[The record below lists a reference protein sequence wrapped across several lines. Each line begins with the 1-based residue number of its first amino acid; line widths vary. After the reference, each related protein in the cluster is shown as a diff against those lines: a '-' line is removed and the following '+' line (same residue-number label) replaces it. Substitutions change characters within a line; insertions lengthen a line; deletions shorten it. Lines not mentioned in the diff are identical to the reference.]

1 METRK
6 VTISFGLLAMVALHA
21 ILLRAPLP
29 LMHLQ
34 DNAPRSFSFDS
45 IEQNIAN
52 PNALRVNAAARD
64 EAKRQ
69 LPVCLPCAQ
78 LQPQLQSQQLPPV
91 DQAKTQAKPAAK
103 YFNIDLFVSSDQQS
117 QALLQAFNSDPLKSV
132 AAKCNFQVYSPGD
145 QLYKQRYSQWIPVSQ
160 FPAIVMTRYDGGHVY
175 IASKSEIPSTVAG
188 IRSAMQTATEA
199 AIKADELSKQFAK
212 QSNSNEKSPD
222 CIDGNCKKPPFF
234 DRNPRDEPSLFPLR
248 EPDPTQL
255 ITSFFRSQGIGL
267 ESVGL
272 LVIAVVV
279 IVLIFTRHR

>member
-1 METRK
+1 
-6 VTISFGLLAMVALHA
+6 MVALHA
-21 ILLRAPLP
+21 ILMRAPLP
-29 LMHLQ
+29 ATMQ
-34 DNAPRSFSFDS
+34 PQSTAPRSFSFDS

-78 LQPQLQSQQLPPV
+78 LQPQLQPPQQV
-91 DQAKTQAKPAAK
+91 DQAKTQAKPPAK
-103 YFNIDLFVSSDQQS
+103 YFNVDLFVASDQQS
-117 QALLQAFNSDPLKSV
+117 QALLAAFNSEPLKSI
-132 AAKCNFQVYSPGD
+132 AAKCNYQVYAPGD
-145 QLYKQRYSQWIPVSQ
+145 QLYKERYSQWIPTSQ

-175 IASKSEIPSTVAG
+175 IASRSEIPSTAAA
-188 IRSAMQTATEA
+188 IRSAMQVATEA
-199 AIKADELSKQFAK
+199 SIEASKKADQLAK
-212 QSNSNEKSPD
+212 QTNPLEGSPD
-222 CIDGNCKKPPFF
+222 NCIDGNCKKPPFF

-279 IVLIFTRHR
+279 IVLIFKQR

>member
-1 METRK
+1 MEPQTRK
-6 VTISFGLLAMVALHA
+6 ISISFGLLAIVALHA
-21 ILLRAPLP
+21 ILMRAPLP
-29 LMHLQ
+29 TLQ
-34 DNAPRSFSFDS
+34 PMQSTAPRSFSFDS

-69 LPVCLPCAQ
+69 LQ
-78 LQPQLQSQQLPPV
+78 IPQIPQV
-91 DQAKTQAKPAAK
+91 DQAKTQAKPTAK
-103 YFNIDLFVSSDQQS
+103 YFNIDLFVGNDQQS
-117 QALLQAFNSDPLKSV
+117 QALLAAFNSEPLKSI
-132 AAKCNFQVYSPGD
+132 AAKCNYQVYAPGD
-145 QLYKQRYSQWIPVSQ
+145 QLYKQRYSQWIPPSQ

-175 IASKSEIPSTVAG
+175 IASKTEIPSTAAA
-188 IRSAMQTATEA
+188 IRSAMQVATEA
-199 AIKADELSKQFAK
+199 SIEASKKADQLAQQTTPVES
-212 QSNSNEKSPD
+212 SPD
-222 CIDGNCKKPPFF
+222 FCIDGNCKKPPFF

-279 IVLIFTRHR
+279 IMLIFKQR